1 MVDDARPDDYY
12 SVSGIRTGF
21 GSVWSTI
28 SNNMSYADGA
38 LVRLRR
44 WAVCGLLA
52 GVIAPVIVRLPS

>member
-21 GSVWSTI
+21 GSVWTTI

-38 LVRLRR
+38 LVRLRDGQ
-44 WAVCGLLA
+44 CA
-52 GVIAPVIVRLPS
+52 GCWQVSSLP